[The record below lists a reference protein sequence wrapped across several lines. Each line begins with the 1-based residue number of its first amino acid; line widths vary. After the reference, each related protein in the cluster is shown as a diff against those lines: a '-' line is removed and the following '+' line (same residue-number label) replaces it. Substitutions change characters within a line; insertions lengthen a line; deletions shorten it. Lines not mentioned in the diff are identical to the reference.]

1 MDRKLIEYLPEF
13 LQEFRE
19 IKIILEQEQK
29 HAEDVNDAKES
40 VFNNNFIETL
50 TPEGCERW
58 EKSLELTSRNLTL
71 PERRNQ
77 ILGRFAEQR
86 PYTMRTLRN
95 QLTAICG
102 EDGYT
107 CEMYEDE
114 YILKVRI
121 KMHMD
126 GKYNAVKTLL
136 DRIVPANVLI
146 DLSLLYNTWGQ
157 LAGKTWGELSGYTW
171 RQIKEDVKIVS

>member
-1 MDRKLIEYLPEF
+1 MDRKLIEYLPDF
-13 LQEFRE
+13 LRDFRE

-29 HAEDVNDAKES
+29 HAEKIDDAKES
-40 VFNNNFIETL
+40 VFDNNFIETL

-58 EKSLELTSRNLTL
+58 ETSLELPSRNLTL
-71 PERRNQ
+71 AERRNQ

-86 PYTMRTLRN
+86 PYTMRSLRN

-107 CEMYEDE
+107 LSMDENE
-114 YILKVRI
+114 YILTVRI
-121 KMHMD
+121 KMHLD
-126 GKYNAVKTLL
+126 GKYEAVKTLL

-157 LAGKTWGELSGYTW
+157 LRGKTWGELAQYTW
-171 RQIKEDVKIVS
+171 RQIKEDANIVS